1 MGIYMLSV
9 WYPPDKSSDIA
20 KLYLKQPRDIPFVTK
35 WRVFNT
41 YAGGLKGGKQYHLI
55 YTERGKM
62 EEAGGELNKFF
73 IPFLNIEG
81 FRILFEPVM
90 GVSDS
95 MALLG
100 MKWE

>member
-1 MGIYMLSV
+1 MGIYMLTV

-35 WRVFNT
+35 WRAFNT
-41 YAGGLKGGKQYHLI
+41 AGGSKGNKQYHLI

-62 EEAGGELNKFF
+62 EEAGGELYKYFV
-73 IPFLNIEG
+73 PFLNIVG
-81 FRILFEPVM
+81 FRYLFEPLM

-100 MKWE
+100 MKWD